1 MRALASAEVR
11 VHWEEDGRGDCT
23 FLQFS
28 VSSGESDL
36 SGNTINLGRNAPGGA
51 PWPGRG
57 WGGGPRQGWSV
68 SVTGRRREQQRLKNT
83 RRWKMQLMR

>member
-36 SGNTINLGRNAPGGA
+36 SANTINLRRNALGGRPMA
-51 PWPGRG
+51 RARVGRWPQAGLRC
-57 WGGGPRQGWSV
+57 
-68 SVTGRRREQQRLKNT
+68 
-83 RRWKMQLMR
+83 